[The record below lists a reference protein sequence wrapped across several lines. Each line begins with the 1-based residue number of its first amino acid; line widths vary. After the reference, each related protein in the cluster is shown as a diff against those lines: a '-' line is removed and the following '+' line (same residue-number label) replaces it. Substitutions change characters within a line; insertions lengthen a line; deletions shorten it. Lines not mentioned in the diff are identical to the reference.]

1 MLQMRNKV
9 SNTRDK
15 VEIVKYKITL
25 YRKSHCVIKWQLRKI
40 KFQFTTL
47 ICNWRKIF

>member
-1 MLQMRNKV
+1 LPDTELKVTITITLQMRNKV

-25 YRKSHCVIKWQLRKI
+25 YRKSHCVGLGKI
-40 KFQFTTL
+40 KF
-47 ICNWRKIF
+47 